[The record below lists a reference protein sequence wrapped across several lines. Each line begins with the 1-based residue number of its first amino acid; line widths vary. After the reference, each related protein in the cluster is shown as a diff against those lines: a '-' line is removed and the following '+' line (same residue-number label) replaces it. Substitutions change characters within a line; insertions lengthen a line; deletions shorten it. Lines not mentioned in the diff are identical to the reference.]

1 MKFEKIECRRTSRS
15 GIPYIKYIFD
25 KRTHCKT
32 VLISHGS
39 AGITSA
45 DLMLVEI
52 CLDNGMNVISID
64 HFTHRGVVSQW
75 WHKIE
80 TSPSIYDR
88 LTDVLELVEE
98 EPIEYIVGLSAG
110 ATTAMMVSGRTGVPA
125 FAIYPSCYPIY
136 ESMIRCSKA
145 SVMVSGKYDD
155 WTTID
160 HARQVSTMS
169 GIELLEVDGYH
180 GFMRDGEDRYLDN
193 VLSFKGE
200 LDTRIY
206 PDSYIPN
213 EPTQRGVNVKYSIP
227 CVEITL
233 KRFREFLR

>member
-1 MKFEKIECRRTSRS
+1 MKFEKIECRSTSLS

-25 KRTHCKT
+25 KRTRCKN

-45 DLMLVEI
+45 DLKLVEV
-52 CLDNGMNVISID
+52 CLQNGMNVISID

-88 LTDVLELVEE
+88 MNDVLELFKD
-98 EPIEYIVGLSAG
+98 EPIDYVVGLSAG

-136 ESMIRCSKA
+136 ESMTRCSKD

-160 HARQVSTMS
+160 HAKAVSKLS
-169 GIELLEVDGYH
+169 GIELLEVGGYH
-180 GFMRDGEDRYLDN
+180 GFMREGEDRYLDN
-193 VLSFKGE
+193 VLSFKGS
-200 LDTRIY
+200 LDCHVY
-206 PDSYIPN
+206 PDSYIPS
-213 EPTQRGVNVKYSIP
+213 EPTQRGVNVKYCEE

-233 KRFREFLR
+233 KRFTEFLK